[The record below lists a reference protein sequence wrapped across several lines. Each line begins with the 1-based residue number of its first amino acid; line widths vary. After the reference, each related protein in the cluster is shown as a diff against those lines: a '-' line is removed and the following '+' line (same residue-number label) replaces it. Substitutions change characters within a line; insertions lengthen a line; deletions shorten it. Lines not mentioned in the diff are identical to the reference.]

1 MIQSLRVFGA
11 IVILSTMA
19 IVQAIQAQDF
29 FEQGDY
35 VRAYHSAI
43 QEGDVAMASRAVW
56 AHCAFKDPQNAVWIS
71 RGLKVTRLA
80 IKKDPQN
87 VELYIHLGSMIG
99 NTAEL
104 KGVSVEGFEMAQES
118 KKALEKAIEISPHHP
133 RALMQ
138 LARWHSGAYIRG
150 GRLAGGRPEKAR
162 SLATKALKLNSKD
175 TTMLVDVAIVLAE
188 LKDPRASEFLKRA
201 LAIPPKNAVE
211 RDWQRLGEKIVQD
224 LVK

>member
-1 MIQSLRVFGA
+1 MIQRLQFWST
-11 IVILSTMA
+11 IVILNTMA
-19 IVQAIQAQDF
+19 VVQAIQAQDF
-29 FEQGDY
+29 FKKGDY

-43 QEGDVAMASRAVW
+43 QEGDVIMASRAVW
-56 AHCAFKDPQNAVWIS
+56 AHCTFKDPQNAVWIS

-87 VELYIHLGSMIG
+87 AELYIHLSSMLG
-99 NTAEL
+99 NSAEL
-104 KGVSVEGFEMAQES
+104 KGVSKEGFSMAQES
-118 KKALEKAIEISPHHP
+118 KKALEKAMEISPHNP
-133 RALMQ
+133 RIFMQ

-175 TTMLVDVAIVLAE
+175 TTMLVDIAIVLAE

-201 LAIPPKNAVE
+201 LAIPPKNALE
-211 RDWQRLGEKIVQD
+211 RDWQRLGEKTIKD
-224 LVK
+224 LVE